1 MGRRPSRHF
10 SKENTQ
16 MAKSHVK
23 RFSFLFDI
31 RYLKDWDMVCAAL
44 IGYIFTSS
52 FFLKALV
59 FTFANILVTN
69 NKVTAASVVP

>member
-1 MGRRPSRHF
+1 MGKDVYRHF
-10 SKENTQ
+10 SKDTQ

-31 RYLKDWDMVCAAL
+31 RYLKDWDMVCVAL
-44 IGYIFTSS
+44 IGYVLTCY
-52 FFLKALV
+52 FFFRAPV
-59 FTFANILVTN
+59 FTFANILITN